1 MINALFI
8 GGPADGRRMQL
19 GDHVHRISVPEMPR
33 LDSMVGL
40 EMLDNTIPAPIK
52 DTEYHRHDL
61 LGLPGI
67 AIFTVGEMATINIVE
82 YLIDGYKAEAG
93 GDAEQ

>member
-8 GGPADGRRMQL
+8 GGPADGRRMLLTDNIRQ
-19 GDHVHRISVPEMPR
+19 VTVPEIP
-33 LDSMVGL
+33 DF
-40 EMLDNTIPAPIK
+40 EAMLLMSTPPDVIPTTIETK
-52 DTEYHRHDL
+52 YHRHDL

-82 YLIDGYKAEAG
+82 YLIDGYKKE
-93 GDAEQ
+93 ENKES